1 MEGLYKQVIIAQIV
15 NFRSCCWMWMK
26 QRVKQTQREDRWG
39 DKAGYKRSNDSRDTR
54 AEVTSGIWEEE

>member
-26 QRVKQTQREDRWG
+26 QSVKKAQRKDRWG
-39 DKAGYKRSNDSRDTR
+39 EKAGYKRFTDSRDTR
-54 AEVTSGIWEEE
+54 AEATSGIWEEE

>member
-26 QRVKQTQREDRWG
+26 QRVKKTQRKDRWS
-39 DKAGYKRSNDSRDTR
+39 DKAGYKRSNDSRDTTT
-54 AEVTSGIWEEE
+54 EVTSGIWEEE